1 MGAALFL
8 PRLRHDQ
15 WRIVSHPAKVKVVCM
30 GRRWGKTIMSGAVA
44 LSAAS
49 QGGKVMW
56 MVPTYK
62 NARPIW
68 RWSEAAV
75 APLLRRRRAV
85 SNKTERTIDFP
96 ETGGFLG
103 VYSADNDVAARG
115 DWFNLAI
122 LDEASRIPESTW
134 TDVVQPAL
142 ADADGD
148 AILPS
153 TPQGQNWYWRE
164 WVRGQEAMKA
174 GSDEIAAFRAPTSDN
189 PNPRIQRAAELAK
202 SRVSERT
209 YRQEWLAEFLEDGN
223 GVFRNVAR
231 VSTATPQPKAVP
243 GHEYVLGVD
252 WGRTNDFTVISVW
265 DLTAKRQ
272 AALER
277 FNNIDALIQVSR
289 FESVWARFRPV
300 AAIAEQNSIG
310 GPMIDLL
317 RRKYGPDRIL
327 GWIATNATKAALVD
341 AYALGFEQ
349 RSFTLLNDP
358 VQIAEHQAFEAK
370 RLPSGLLR
378 YGAPEGMH
386 DDTVIAGGLGWLAC
400 LTPRGTGQLSFG
412 GRGPARGED
421 D

>member
-1 MGAALFL
+1 MGVAFYL
-8 PRLRHDQ
+8 PQLRPDQ
-15 WRIVSHPAKVKVVCM
+15 WRIVAHPAKVKVVCM

-49 QGGKVMW
+49 QGAKVMW

-68 RWSEAAV
+68 RWSEAAT
-75 APLLRRRRAV
+75 APLVRRKRATT
-85 SNKTERTIDFP
+85 NKTERTIDFHDA
-96 ETGGFLG
+96 GGFLG
-103 VYSADNDVAARG
+103 IYSADNDIAARG

-164 WVRGQEAMKA
+164 WVRGLEAMKA
-174 GSDEIAAFRAPTSDN
+174 GSSEIAGFRAPTSDN

-202 SRVSERT
+202 QRVSERT

-223 GVFRNVAR
+223 GVFRNVTR
-231 VSTATPQPKAVP
+231 VSTATPQKKALP
-243 GHEYVLGVD
+243 GHDYVMGVD
-252 WGRTNDFTVISVW
+252 WGRTNDFTVLSVW
-265 DLTAKRQ
+265 DLTTKRQ
-272 AALER
+272 AAIER
-277 FNNIDALIQVSR
+277 FNNIDALVQVSR
-289 FESVWARFRPV
+289 FETLWARFRPL
-300 AAIAEQNSIG
+300 AALAEQNSIG

-317 RRKYGPDRIL
+317 RRKYGHERII
-327 GWIATNATKAALVD
+327 GWVATNATKAAMVD

-349 RSFTLLNDP
+349 EGFTLLNDP
-358 VQIAEHQAFEAK
+358 TQIAEHQAFEAT

-378 YGAPEGMH
+378 YAAPEGMH
-386 DDTVIAGGLGWLAC
+386 DDTVIANALAH
-400 LTPRGTGQLSFG
+400 LAMQAPRGVGHLSFG
-412 GRGPARGED
+412 GRGPARDED
-421 D
+421 